1 LNLELIKAKTKAFE
15 RTRSTI
21 AEYKKTL
28 EGKTNEH
35 QKKDV
40 KIFVPAYSS
49 PKRALNAIQTNSRSG
64 STALKSS
71 GA

>member
-21 AEYKKTL
+21 AEYKMAL
-28 EGKTNEH
+28 GQKTNEL
-35 QKKDV
+35 QKKEV

-49 PKRALNAIQTNSRSG
+49 P
-64 STALKSS
+64 
-71 GA
+71 